1 MDELNAR
8 LVVVSGCAWRC
19 CSAAAAPPA
28 RHNLLRVRGAAP
40 YSCTGGP
47 NRLPIFAAL
56 ALPGACLRCLV
67 LSRVGVLPSTAA
79 HPARAPFREPT
90 APAPSCCTV

>member
-1 MDELNAR
+1 MAELTAR
-8 LVVVSGCAWRC
+8 LVVISGRAWRC

-28 RHNLLRVRGAAP
+28 GPNLLRVRGAAP

-67 LSRVGVLPSTAA
+67 LSRVCVLPSTAA
-79 HPARAPFREPT
+79 HPACALFWEPT
-90 APAPSCCTV
+90 VPAPSCCNV